1 MEKENVKSSVKLE
14 DVLNEI
20 KEKEAETEGAS
31 DPAVSGEF
39 VIPEEA
45 ALKEMTKEER
55 REAYEKILSI
65 IDSEVESKVSHLSD
79 KYKKSITTLE
89 DTTVKDA
96 FSKSEKFSGFGENIA
111 SIDRIIEK
119 IRAAMPE
126 CVITSDIMVGF
137 PGETDADFEDTMK
150 ALEKV
155 RFDMAYEFIYSPREG
170 TPASK
175 EEQIPAEVKSAR
187 FDRLL
192 KLETA
197 ISTEK
202 NQALVGKTIRVLCD
216 GVSKTD
222 QDVYCG
228 RTEGNKI
235 VFFAGRPED
244 RGTFLRVR
252 IDSAEGFALRGEIIR

>member
-119 IRAAMPE
+119 IPVLATLPANEKYTVAYLINEGLRSRENSREISAQSLVEMLKSRPDALRLFEIDRAQEIANGYDKTPAFAASKGTASMPAN
-126 CVITSDIMVGF
+126 IKS
-137 PGETDADFEDTMK
+137 
-150 ALEKV
+150 
-155 RFDMAYEFIYSPREG
+155 SPRTIDE
-170 TPASK
+170 ASRY
-175 EEQIPAEVKSAR
+175 AYTS
-187 FDRLL
+187 FGL
-192 KLETA
+192 K
-197 ISTEK
+197 
-202 NQALVGKTIRVLCD
+202 
-216 GVSKTD
+216 
-222 QDVYCG
+222 
-228 RTEGNKI
+228 
-235 VFFAGRPED
+235 F
-244 RGTFLRVR
+244 
-252 IDSAEGFALRGEIIR
+252 